1 MEKLFTSESV
11 TMGHPD
17 KMCDLI
23 ADSILD
29 AYLNQDRDSRV
40 ACEVAISNQQVFI
53 FGEITSK
60 AKVDIE
66 SLVRKVIIKIGYD
79 NDNLIFNGH
88 NCKITV
94 LLNKQSSD
102 IALGVNK
109 KDIGAGDQGI
119 MYGYATDEVDNYLP
133 ISISLAHSL
142 TKRLEYVRNHNIIE
156 GLCPDGKAQVTVEE
170 TKDGYKVK
178 AIVISTQHKENKD
191 LAILRKEII
200 REVIGKVIN
209 PKLLDNPII
218 LINPTG
224 RFVLGGPV
232 ADSGLTGRKI
242 MVDTYGSIAHHGG
255 GAFSG
260 KDYTKVDRSA
270 AYYAR
275 YIAKNIVA
283 AGLAKKCEIGV
294 SYAIGIS
301 KPVMISLNTFDTGI
315 YSDSLLLKAI
325 KNLFTFTPQEI
336 IDTLNLKFVSFKD
349 ATYNYHFENNTFP
362 WERLNIKNKLKME
375 ADRIYLSNFESKYST
390 KSKKEEVLKKMS
402 NSEIKKLI
410 EASPTTSGKIFYTK
424 FLKKTCMNTNK

>member
-1 MEKLFTSESV
+1 MGKLFTSESV

-17 KMCDLI
+17 KLCDLI

-40 ACEVAISNQQVFI
+40 ACEVAISNKQIFV

-60 AKVDIE
+60 AKVDVEAI
-66 SLVRKVIIKIGYD
+66 VRKVIIKVGYD
-79 NDNLIFNGH
+79 NDELIFNGH
-88 NCKITV
+88 NCKVTI

-119 MYGYATDEVDNYLP
+119 MYGYATNETEEYLP
-133 ISISLAHSL
+133 ISISLAHAL
-142 TKRLEYVRNHNIIE
+142 TKRLEYVRKHNIIK
-156 GLCPDGKAQVTVEE
+156 GLGPDGKTQVTVKE
-170 TKDGYKVK
+170 TKDGFKVK
-178 AIVISTQHKENKD
+178 TIVISTQHKENKD
-191 LAILRKEII
+191 LNILRGEII
-200 REVIGKVIN
+200 HEVINKVIN
-209 PKLLDNPII
+209 PKLLDNPKV

-242 MVDTYGSIAHHGG
+242 MVDTYGSLAHHGG

-283 AGLAKKCEIGV
+283 AGLAQKCEIGL

-301 KPVMISLNTFDTGI
+301 KPVMVSLNTFNTGI
-315 YSDSLLLKAI
+315 YSDSLLLKVI
-325 KNLFTFTPQEI
+325 KSLFTFTPNEI
-336 IDTLNLKFVSFKD
+336 IENLNLKYVRFSD
-349 ATYNYHFENNTFP
+349 ATYNYHFENSTFP
-362 WERLNIKNKLKME
+362 WERLNIKNKIKME
-375 ADRIYLSNFESKYST
+375 ADNIYLNEFQTKYPA
-390 KSKKEEVLKKMS
+390 KRKKR
-402 NSEIKKLI
+402 
-410 EASPTTSGKIFYTK
+410 G
-424 FLKKTCMNTNK
+424 NT